1 LSNAPKTKI
10 NKESLR
16 AEIAADLGIKI
27 DANDPLLLAAHVAA
41 IVTRDTIAQERAFSA
56 DNQLLSFGDVRNV
69 LLDVRDETIKVTD
82 QIVGVVW
89 MKIQQGLEE
98 RVNHIVGD
106 TAGGAATV
114 GKAITFG
121 AGVAFGICL
130 TVFGSKIWH

>member
-41 IVTRDTIAQERAFSA
+41 IVTRDTIAQERAFNA

-69 LLDVRDETIKVTD
+69 LLEVRDETIKVTD

-89 MKIQQGLEE
+89 MKIQQGLEM
-98 RVNHIVGD
+98 RVSELTVRGGGTIPMRRYIYCLLIGALVGA
-106 TAGGAATV
+106 TSVAGG
-114 GKAITFG
+114 
-121 AGVAFGICL
+121 L
-130 TVFGSKIWH
+130 SLMM

>member
-1 LSNAPKTKI
+1 MSNAPKTKI

-69 LLDVRDETIKVTD
+69 LLEVRDETIKVTD
-82 QIVGVVW
+82 QIVGVIW

-98 RVNHIVGD
+98 RVANL
-106 TAGGAATV
+106 GAIGLHTRINKLSVAAYML
-114 GKAITFG
+114 GLLS
-121 AGVAFGICL
+121 GVLLMLIEKF
-130 TVFGSKIWH
+130 